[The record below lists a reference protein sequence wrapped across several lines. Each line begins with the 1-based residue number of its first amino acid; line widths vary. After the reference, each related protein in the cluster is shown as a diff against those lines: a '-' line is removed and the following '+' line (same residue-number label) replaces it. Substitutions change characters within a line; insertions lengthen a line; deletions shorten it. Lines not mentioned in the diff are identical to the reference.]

1 MMKWKFLIGL
11 LVAIT
16 SSNVMAEIYRY
27 KDEKGLTVL
36 NRQGVP
42 SQFIGNGYDV
52 LNEAGRVIRVVPR
65 ALTAEERVEQQRL
78 EDQETNDLQLIRL
91 YPTVRDLERAKERK
105 ITDIDGQ
112 ISTLKNNL
120 LSVQSKRDSL
130 QQRAAESER
139 SGSRASQSMLNELA
153 ELDKDKETI
162 GNQIRQTEELKKN
175 LLLEFANN
183 AERIKQLT
191 NRP

>member
-11 LVAIT
+11 LVAVT
-16 SSNVMAEIYRY
+16 SSNVVAEIYRY

-42 SQFIGNGYDV
+42 SQYIGNGYDV

-65 ALTAEERVEQQRL
+65 ALTAEERIEQERL
-78 EDQETNDLQLIRL
+78 QAQETNDLQLIRL

-162 GNQIRQTEELKKN
+162 ANQIRQTEELKKN
-175 LLLEFANN
+175 LLLEFSYN